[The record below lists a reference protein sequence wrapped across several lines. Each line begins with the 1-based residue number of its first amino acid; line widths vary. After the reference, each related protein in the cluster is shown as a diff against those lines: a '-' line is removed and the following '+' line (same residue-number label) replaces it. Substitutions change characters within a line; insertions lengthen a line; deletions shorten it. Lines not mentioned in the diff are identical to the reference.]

1 MSSIKKLAGQ
11 TAIYG
16 LSTIV
21 GRLLNY
27 LLVPLLTHVFN
38 PEQFG
43 VITEFYA
50 YISILIIILTYG
62 TETTLFNYSRNS
74 ENKEKVYSTLLGSLA
89 ITTLLF
95 FALIIIF
102 LHPISNL
109 LNYPNNSNYI
119 LYVAGII
126 GLDAFTALP
135 FAKLREQN
143 KAFKFAIFKLINIG
157 VYIILTLYFL
167 WICPI
172 VIKNPDSFL
181 FSLVNTTY
189 VSGNGLS
196 YVFIANLI
204 ASVVTLFLLLPS
216 IFKIK
221 FEFDTQ
227 LWKTMIRYSYPL
239 LLAGLAGMANETLD
253 RILLKYLLP
262 QNISMQQVGI
272 YGACYKISILMTIFT
287 QTYRYAAEPFFFS
300 HAKNKNSKALYAKT
314 MLYFVIICSVIFL
327 GTMLNMQWIKYF
339 VGKDFWVG
347 LQVVPILLLA
357 NLFLGIF
364 FNLSIWY
371 KLADKTRFGAYL
383 TFFGAIIT
391 ITLNLIL
398 IPFLGYVGSAWAT
411 LVCYVS
417 MTILS
422 FIVGQK
428 YFPIPYQVGK
438 ILFYLLLSVAL
449 FISAKFL
456 ITNSDTHS
464 LIANNLI
471 LLFFVAFIYF
481 NERKNFKIKTNED

>member
-74 ENKEKVYSTLLGSLA
+74 ENKEKVYSTLLGSLLVS
-89 ITTLLF
+89 TLAF
-95 FALIIIF
+95 FALVLLF
-102 LHPISNL
+102 LSPISNA
-109 LNYPNNSNYI
+109 LNYANNSNYVV
-119 LYVAGII
+119 YVAFII
-126 GLDAFTALP
+126 GIDAFTALP
-135 FAKLREQN
+135 FAKLREEN
-143 KAFKFAIFKLINIG
+143 KAFKFAFFKLINIG
-157 VYIILTLYFL
+157 INIILTLYFL
-167 WICPI
+167 WICPV
-172 VIKNPDSFL
+172 VIQNSDSFL
-181 FSLVNTTY
+181 FSFVNATY
-189 VSGNGLS
+189 NASNGVA
-196 YVFIANLI
+196 YVFIANLV
-204 ASVVTLFLLLPS
+204 ASVVTLLLLLPS
-216 IFKIK
+216 IFKIN
-221 FEFDTQ
+221 FVFDKQ

-262 QNISMQQVGI
+262 ADIAMEQVGI

-300 HAKNKNSKALYAKT
+300 HAKNKNSKSLYAKT
-314 MLYFVIICSVIFL
+314 MLYFVIVCSVIFL

-347 LQVVPILLLA
+347 LNVVPILLLA

-371 KLADKTRFGAYL
+371 KLAEKTRYGAVL
-383 TFFGAIIT
+383 TFFGAAIT
-391 ITLNLIL
+391 IVLNSIL
-398 IPFLGYVGSAWAT
+398 IPVLGYVGSAWAT
-411 LVCYVS
+411 LICYVS

-422 FIVGQK
+422 YYIGQK

-438 ILFYLLLSVAL
+438 ILLYLLLSVGL
-449 FISAKFL
+449 FISTKFL
-456 ITNSDTHS
+456 ITNNDTIN
-464 LIANNLI
+464 LVVNNFI
-471 LLFFVAFIYF
+471 VLFFIAFVYF
-481 NERKNFKIKTNED
+481 NERKNFKLNTNED